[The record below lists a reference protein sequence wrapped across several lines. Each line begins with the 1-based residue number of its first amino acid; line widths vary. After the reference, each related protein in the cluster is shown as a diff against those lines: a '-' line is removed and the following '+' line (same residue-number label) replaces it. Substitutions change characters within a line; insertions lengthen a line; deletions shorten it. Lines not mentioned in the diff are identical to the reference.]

1 MTSELAFLQSQRYP
15 RDLVFFY
22 VEVRD
27 FAEFL
32 QQRQQPKAS

>member
-1 MTSELAFLQSQRYP
+1 VLEILNTLPA
-15 RDLVFFY
+15 DLVA
-22 VEVRD
+22 EVRD